1 MRNGLVTLVTRVSL
15 IALFLLAGMV
25 SARGDGLSET
35 AQDGATSIAQ
45 AGPWSETPAGP
56 AEVSPSP
63 TAEGATREST
73 QALMSAVSQ
82 DVWHARRSSEHNA
95 QMLQAYK
102 AGEDAYFSG
111 DYEKASKKLKEADAM
126 TKNSPNDYG
135 GGGE

>member
-1 MRNGLVTLVTRVSL
+1 MTLGKISAGVLAVVVAGG
-15 IALFLLAGMV
+15 ALAPV
-25 SARGDGLSET
+25 
-35 AQDGATSIAQ
+35 
-45 AGPWSETPAGP
+45 W
-56 AEVSPSP
+56 
-63 TAEGATREST
+63 AEGATREST
-73 QALMSAVSQ
+73 QALMSVVSQ

-111 DYEKASKKLKEADAM
+111 DYDKATKKLKEADAM